1 MCNGLF
7 KEDENFTQTKKL
19 EGESG
24 ALEEFFEQLYCAKG
38 LHVAIICADHI
49 EKNEIEQLFAK
60 KSSNCR
66 KRCCVPKRAFR
77 ISNLPD
83 KNTISSSDNK
93 YYYQEGCYWDCISL
107 QGVSILRVF
116 QKIID
121 CLTALDKNTQNANTQ
136 LEAMYAIETA
146 FQTSGINPCL
156 NAQYM
161 NELSNSILSI
171 ADTGAGYA
179 SIYILLILQESCFE
193 IFQTDGIYFP
203 VHIEYVVKGTV
214 PPEEIIKELSK
225 KVEQLSKKVEQL
237 TKMSE
242 NTKAD
247 SKQNENRFE
256 TEKKSTP
263 EINEN
268 SFTTKY
274 NDKKVKENMPIYSP
288 TKPNTIQTF
297 KDDDNGIPMT
307 ETGLDNSKKFNS
319 IEIQER

>member
-1 MCNGLF
+1 M
-7 KEDENFTQTKKL
+7 
-19 EGESG
+19 
-24 ALEEFFEQLYCAKG
+24 
-38 LHVAIICADHI
+38 
-49 EKNEIEQLFAK
+49 
-60 KSSNCR
+60 
-66 KRCCVPKRAFR
+66 
-77 ISNLPD
+77 
-83 KNTISSSDNK
+83 
-93 YYYQEGCYWDCISL
+93 

-121 CLTALDKNTQNANTQ
+121 CLTVLDKNTQKANTQ

-146 FQTSGINPCL
+146 FQKSGINPCL

-214 PPEEIIKELSK
+214 PPEEIIKEQSK
-225 KVEQLSKKVEQL
+225 TIEELNETIKQLNKTVEQL

-256 TEKKSTP
+256 TEEKSTP

-288 TKPNTIQTF
+288 TKPNQIQTF
-297 KDDDNGIPMT
+297 KDDDNGIPVT
-307 ETGLDNSKKFNS
+307 ETGRDNSKKFNS